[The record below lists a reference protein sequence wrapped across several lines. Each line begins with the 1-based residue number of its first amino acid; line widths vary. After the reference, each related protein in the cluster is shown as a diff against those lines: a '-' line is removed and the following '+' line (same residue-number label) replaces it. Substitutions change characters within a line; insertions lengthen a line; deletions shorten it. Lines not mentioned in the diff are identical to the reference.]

1 VKEQLIRLDMWL
13 PATRSAFFLNSP
25 RFGYSL
31 RPEALIYRLLLCL
44 LMASIAFGAGNPV
57 AARLAK
63 KARREQNAGRVVR
76 AYLLYAE
83 AAARD
88 PKTPAYAVN
97 RDALAPL
104 AKLLITAHV
113 ENDDVSEDVKAAEQG
128 RDGEDDLSI
137 LQPLDQLPAGSLL
150 PPPSLQLSSQ
160 LHDFD
165 LRLDERNALAQVAKA
180 YGVDTVF
187 DPDFDSKQIGRF
199 NIDQADFRTA
209 MEALTSVTH
218 TFVFP
223 VSAHSIFVARDSEA
237 KRSEYEPVIE
247 ITVSL
252 PETIEPKDVIEA
264 ANAVRGALQLRTIS
278 WDSVAHTIVIRDR
291 VTKAHIAQSVLA
303 SLLLPHAQ
311 LSLEVQFIAVDT
323 SVTYEYG
330 LGLQTSLRVFNFA
343 HIGGFSHP
351 LPDLS
356 NVASLLVFGSGTNFF
371 GLALGSTSLI
381 ATYNSSMSRVLYDA
395 TVVVSEGQTAT
406 LHAGEKYP
414 IASALFTG
422 FAATT
427 SALANP
433 ISVNQEDLGLVLKM
447 AGRVNG
453 DGDITIDAEAQF
465 KSLGNQTFNT
475 VPAINQR
482 EFKGTV
488 RLREGECAVIA
499 GMNEDDHTASKNGIV
514 GLSQIPWLGQVLA
527 DNSRSHTTS
536 DTLIVIKPTITRL
549 PMSNTISPQFLLG
562 AARGSRVLL

>member
-1 VKEQLIRLDMWL
+1 
-13 PATRSAFFLNSP
+13 
-25 RFGYSL
+25 
-31 RPEALIYRLLLCL
+31 
-44 LMASIAFGAGNPV
+44 MASVAFGAGNPV

-63 KARREQNAGRVVR
+63 KARREQDAGHIVR

-104 AKLLITAHV
+104 AKLLITSNV
-113 ENDDVSEDVKAAEQG
+113 ENGDVSEDVKAAEQG
-128 RDGEDDLSI
+128 SGDGQEDLSI
-137 LQPLDQLPAGSLL
+137 LKPLNELQPGALL
-150 PPPSLQLSSQ
+150 PPPSLQVSSQ

-165 LRLDERNALAQVAKA
+165 LRLDERNAVAQVAKA
-180 YGVDTVF
+180 YGIDTVF

-199 NIDQADFRTA
+199 SIDQADFRTA
-209 MEALTSVTH
+209 MEAVTAVTH

-223 VSAHSIFVARDSEA
+223 ISAHSIFVARDTEV

-247 ITVSL
+247 VTVTL
-252 PETIEPKDVIEA
+252 PDAIEPKDVIEA
-264 ANAVRGALQLRTIS
+264 ANAARGALQLRTIS
-278 WDSVAHTIVIRDR
+278 WDSVARTIVIRDR
-291 VTKAHIAQSVLA
+291 VTKAHVAQSVLE

-323 SVTYEYG
+323 SVNYEYG
-330 LGLQTSLRVFNFA
+330 LRLQNTVQVFNFA
-343 HIGGFSHP
+343 HLGGFSHP

-371 GLALGSTSLI
+371 GLALGSTTLI
-381 ATYNSSMSRVLYDA
+381 ATYNRSSSRILYEA
-395 TVVVSEGQTAT
+395 TVVLAEGQTAT
-406 LHAGEKYP
+406 LHVGEKYP

-422 FAATT
+422 FAGST
-427 SALANP
+427 STLANP
-433 ISVNQEDLGLVLKM
+433 ISVNQEDLGLLLKM

-453 DGDITIDAEAQF
+453 DEDITIDAEAEF
-465 KSLGNQTFNT
+465 KSVGNQTYNT

-482 EFKGTV
+482 AFKGTV
-488 RLREGECAVIA
+488 RLREGECAIIA
-499 GMNEDDHTASKNGIV
+499 GMHEDDQTSSKNGII
-514 GLSQIPWLGQVLA
+514 GLSQIPWLGQLLS
-527 DNSRSHTTS
+527 DNTRSHATS

-549 PMSNTISPQFLLG
+549 PISSTISPQFLLG